1 MGARAVAAFSGGRV
15 LRLLVLLAVLA
26 GLVPGAVSVPAADPG
41 ALVGVAHAAWSEECS
56 APPRVVRVGEQLA
69 VPAVEPSVFVPV
81 CPPPVVAGVRGRAG
95 KRFGWA
101 WFVVARAGRAP
112 PFSSGI

>member
-1 MGARAVAAFSGGRV
+1 MAAFSGGRV

-26 GLVPGAVSVPAADPG
+26 GLVPGAASGPVGDPG
-41 ALVGVAHAAWSEECS
+41 VLAGVVHAAWSEDCS
-56 APPRVVRVGEQLA
+56 APPRVVRVGEQFA

-81 CPPPVVAGVRGRAG
+81 CPPPVSAGVRGRAG
-95 KRFGWA
+95 ERSGWA
-101 WFVVARAGRAP
+101 WFAVARAGRAP